1 MTGLSR
7 KAYERIIIETIVDID
22 GILSLNEKQIEEK
35 LEHNHQWEIAI
46 KNHSDQRKHKS
57 ELVWKPKKQVN
68 RIFIGKKPAIKVIMD
83 CIKTSPHKLRTRLR
97 FKHSN

>member
-35 LEHNHQWEIAI
+35 LEHNH
-46 KNHSDQRKHKS
+46 
-57 ELVWKPKKQVN
+57 
-68 RIFIGKKPAIKVIMD
+68 
-83 CIKTSPHKLRTRLR
+83 
-97 FKHSN
+97 